1 MAKIKVDVDISEY
14 LDEVSDKDMIKN
26 MAERGFD
33 VFEGDKC
40 VSNENEK
47 NLSQRMPAEYT
58 IRRNFDRHQLRT
70 HLENITLCGGYVSN
84 EELLEQLK
92 YLLENG

>member
-1 MAKIKVDVDISEY
+1 MAKIKVDIDISEY

-70 HLENITLCGGYVSN
+70 HLENITGCGGYVSN

>member
-1 MAKIKVDVDISEY
+1 MEKIKVDIDISEY
-14 LDEVSDKDMIKN
+14 LDEVSNKDMIKN

-70 HLENITLCGGYVSN
+70 HLENITGCGGYVSN

>member
-1 MAKIKVDVDISEY
+1 MAKIKVDIDISEY
-14 LDEVSDKDMIKN
+14 LDEVSNKDMIKN

-70 HLENITLCGGYVSN
+70 HLENVTGCGGYVSN

>member
-1 MAKIKVDVDISEY
+1 MAKIKVDIDISEY
-14 LDEVSDKDMIKN
+14 LDEVSDKEMIKN

-70 HLENITLCGGYVSN
+70 HLENISGCGSYVSN
-84 EELLEQLK
+84 KELLEQLK

>member
-70 HLENITLCGGYVSN
+70 HLENVTGCGGYVSN

>member
-14 LDEVSDKDMIKN
+14 LDEVSDKELIKE

-58 IRRNFDRHQLRT
+58 IRRNFDRHQLHT
-70 HLENITLCGGYVSN
+70 HLENITGCGGYVSN